1 VTATTERTPAAAA
14 TADSRDGNLIEV
26 DKLKV
31 YFPIRAGIFKTV
43 QGNVKAV
50 DDITFEVRR
59 GETLGL
65 VGESGCGK
73 STTGRALIRLR
84 EPTAGTVKFDGVELT
99 SLKPNELRRLRRRMQ
114 IIFQDPYGSLDPRMT
129 VGAIISEPLDTHKLA
144 KGDEKRARVAELLKM
159 VGLDPSYVN
168 RYPHE
173 FSGGQRQRIGVA
185 RALAVE
191 PEFIVCDEPISALD
205 VSIQAQVLNLLTDLR
220 ERLGLTYLFIA
231 HDLSVVKHIS
241 DRVAVMYLGKIVEI
255 GPPDQI
261 YEGPG
266 HPYTRALLSAVPV
279 PDPIAE
285 RKRRR
290 VILTGD
296 VPSPANPPSGCRF
309 HTRCWL
315 YEKLGKP
322 ENCRTIDPPL
332 REVRPDQ
339 KAACHYAEDSLKSDV
354 GVAHMDERTTR
365 HGTPEAA
372 LRVAHKSA
380 AEIIGEV
387 PEGDIDKAFIPSIE
401 EGATGDAEST
411 DGALNAAASAA
422 EAQPEAG
429 ADAGPS
435 QQDGS
440 KPS

>member
-1 VTATTERTPAAAA
+1 MTAATERPAPASE
-14 TADSRDGNLIEV
+14 SRNGNLIEV
-26 DKLKV
+26 ENLKV

-43 QGNVKAV
+43 QGTVKAV
-50 DDITFEVRR
+50 DDVTFEVRR

-73 STTGRALIRLR
+73 STTGRAMIRLR
-84 EPTAGTVKFDGVELT
+84 EPTAGIVKFDGVELT
-99 SLKPNELRRLRRRMQ
+99 SLKSNALRRLRRRMQ

-129 VGAIISEPLDTHKLA
+129 VGSIISEPLETHHLA
-144 KGDEKRARVAELLKM
+144 KGPGKRERVAELLKM
-159 VGLDPSYVN
+159 VGLDPTYVN

-220 ERLGLTYLFIA
+220 DRLGLTYLFIA

-255 GPPDQI
+255 GPPDTI
-261 YEGPG
+261 YAAPG

-279 PDPIAE
+279 PDPASE
-285 RKRRR
+285 RRRRR

-315 YEKLGKP
+315 YERLGKP

-332 REVRPDQ
+332 REIGTDQ
-339 KAACHYAEDSLKSDV
+339 KAACHYAEESLKSDV
-354 GVAHMDERTTR
+354 GVAHIDERMIR

-372 LRVAHKSA
+372 LRVAHKST
-380 AEIIGEV
+380 AEIIGEI
-387 PEGDIDKAFIPSIE
+387 PEGDIDQALIPSIE
-401 EGATGDAEST
+401 EVAAGDA
-411 DGALNAAASAA
+411 GA
-422 EAQPEAG
+422 E
-429 ADAGPS
+429 DAG
-435 QQDGS
+435 Q
-440 KPS
+440 KPN